1 VFVKDAELHVKKVA
15 MLNNLKWLAV
25 LIPLLTTGCIGISS
39 SGSPKETFV
48 LQRSYQEAY
57 KLATL
62 QAQQCWANDGEF
74 PIKGQLDTATR
85 TAQVSVTGGLG
96 GSRYGQIDIRA
107 LDDQNTEITTT
118 VAGINIWDAAAI
130 SAMHSALQFG
140 VSTCTNYMPSARPVN
155 KK

>member
-1 VFVKDAELHVKKVA
+1 MSNHF
-15 MLNNLKWLAV
+15 KWLV
-25 LIPLLTTGCIGISS
+25 GLVPLLASGCIGIN
-39 SGSPKETFV
+39 SGSSPKETFV

-74 PIKGQLDTATR
+74 PIKGQLDTTTR
-85 TAQVSVTGGLG
+85 TAQVSVMSGLG
-96 GSRYGQIDIRA
+96 GSRYGQVDIRA
-107 LDDQNTEITTT
+107 LDDKNTEITTT

-130 SAMHSALQFG
+130 SAMHAALQFG
-140 VSTCTNYMPSARPVN
+140 VSTCTNYMPSARPTN

>member
-1 VFVKDAELHVKKVA
+1 
-15 MLNNLKWLAV
+15 MLNNLKWFAALM
-25 LIPLLTTGCIGISS
+25 PLLTVGCIGISS

-48 LQRSYQEAY
+48 LPRAYQEAY

-62 QAQQCWANDGEF
+62 QAQQCWGNDREF
-74 PIKGQLDTATR
+74 PIKGQLDTVTR
-85 TAQVSVTGGLG
+85 TAQVAVTGGLG
-96 GSRYGQIDIRA
+96 GSRYGQVDIRA

-140 VSTCTNYMPSARPVN
+140 VSTCTNYMPSAQPL
-155 KK
+155 KKK